1 MAPLDAL
8 AVDVLTKCLEFV
20 PFDEVH
26 TTVKE
31 LSRGLRSAARRALTR
46 GRWRPLKLFCARGRD
61 ELFGDFELITGT
73 RFDDPTDG
81 STYARPVVS
90 DQTRSLFREVWALEP
105 SEVLFEIWG
114 WPVVAAGERHGTHV
128 ECLEGAIR
136 FLDVVEPSFDGFGRI
151 VGAIS
156 DRARWAIPQTRSLH
170 DSDYAY
176 EEDWANCLLVQW
188 TCKILEL
195 RGYPDEMQL
204 FLELQPD
211 LGLFTWS
218 EPKEIARWIVDHIWQ
233 HVPNVAGLV
242 RDGWRNRRE
251 AEVLVAVAE
260 EARSLSASPPASF
273 FSDSG
278 SEGEDGA

>member
-26 TTVKE
+26 TTAKE

-114 WPVVAAGERHGTHV
+114 WPVVAAEERYGTHV

-156 DRARWAIPQTRSLH
+156 DRARWAVLQTTSH
-170 DSDYAY
+170 PIIAD
-176 EEDWANCLLVQW
+176 EWANEW
-188 TCKILEL
+188 
-195 RGYPDEMQL
+195 
-204 FLELQPD
+204 
-211 LGLFTWS
+211 
-218 EPKEIARWIVDHIWQ
+218 
-233 HVPNVAGLV
+233 HVKHAKP
-242 RDGWRNRRE
+242 
-251 AEVLVAVAE
+251 
-260 EARSLSASPPASF
+260 
-273 FSDSG
+273 
-278 SEGEDGA
+278 

>member
-26 TTVKE
+26 TTAKE

-61 ELFGDFELITGT
+61 ELFGDFELITGTRTGT

-114 WPVVAAGERHGTHV
+114 WPVVAAEERYGTHV

-136 FLDVVEPSFDGFGRI
+136 FLDVVEPSLDGFGRI

-156 DRARWAIPQTRSLH
+156 DRARWAVLQTTSNG
-170 DSDYAY
+170 A
-176 EEDWANCLLVQW
+176 WADEWAKCLLVQW

-195 RGYPDEMQL
+195 RGSPDEMQL

-218 EPKEIARWIVDHIWQ
+218 EPKAIARWIVRDIWQ
-233 HVPNVAGLV
+233 FCPTVAEFV

-260 EARSLSASPPASF
+260 EA
-273 FSDSG
+273 
-278 SEGEDGA
+278 